1 MQYRQSFN
9 QTFVDRAKSKLQ
21 IRRQWRD
28 LMASEASAAQVA
40 RAFAVGTFIGLVPL
54 PGLDIVLTA
63 IVLRSFRQLE
73 RLPLF
78 AAMTVWNN
86 VVAAPLYAAG
96 YKVGDVCLALAPL
109 AIEGKVS
116 HAAAGWALRFLIG
129 NLLVAC
135 GTAIASYFAVEQAF
149 GRYKSRKM

>member
-1 MQYRQSFN
+1 MEYRQSFDRMI
-9 QTFVDRAKSKLQ
+9 VDRARSKFQ
-21 IRRQWRD
+21 IRQQWQD
-28 LMASEASAAQVA
+28 LMASEASATQVA

-63 IVLRSFRQLE
+63 VVLRSFRQLE

-96 YKVGDVCLALAPL
+96 YRLGAVCLALAPL
-109 AIEGKVS
+109 AIEEKVP
-116 HAAAGWALRFLIG
+116 HAAVWPLRFMIG
-129 NLLVAC
+129 NLIVASV
-135 GTAIASYFAVEQAF
+135 TAVASYLAVQQGF